1 MEKIISKKEL
11 SELRNLKGEVRADG
25 MKNYAA
31 FILKEEGGEGL
42 EKLEET
48 MADLGYPLKFKDVK
62 AMDFY
67 PVALE
72 AVMLVLIRKLF
83 NYNNEKFNE
92 MGGFFVKTSLFIRFF
107 AKYFFSIERV
117 LQEIPKMWRK
127 HLTQGTLKVVEHD
140 MEKRYLILRIEDFHH
155 HPLHCQILIGY
166 FPAALQMIIKSK
178 GVCQETK
185 CVHRGD
191 EYHEFSVRW

>member
-1 MEKIISKKEL
+1 MEKIISKEEL
-11 SELRNLKGEVRADG
+11 SELKNLKGEVRADG
-25 MKNYAA
+25 MKNYAG
-31 FILKEEGGEGL
+31 FILKEEGKKGL
-42 EKLEET
+42 EKLEDQ
-48 MADLGYPLKFKDVK
+48 MAEFGYPLRFKDVK
-62 AMDFY
+62 ATDFY
-67 PVALE
+67 PVKLE
-72 AVMLVLIRKLF
+72 AVMLVLIKKLF

-117 LQEIPKMWRK
+117 IQEIPKMWRK

-140 MEKRYLILRIEDFHH
+140 MEKRYLILRVEDFYH

-166 FPAALQMIIKSK
+166 FPAVLQMIIKSK

-191 EYHEFSVRW
+191 EYHEFLVKW